1 MKSHLFILILIFSL
15 LEIKSDDKLIF
26 VMTHFRHGSRAP
38 SKYYDEKNYLDYVKQ
53 YWKDSSELTAIGQRM
68 HFLLG
73 IRNRQRYIENKKFL
87 SEKYDPREILI
98 YSTYKNRT
106 IDSVNSQIQ
115 GLYPPYLNVG
125 QTLTAEQE
133 NVAVPPCNV
142 NYDNINEN
150 LRKSLEGNA
159 LPNSMTVIP
168 IRTITIND
176 RKMRLYHLGVCE
188 NKTKAY
194 QKENEKLESIVNIQ
208 KTFRE
213 KYSTNLNAFYGKNE
227 TYNLK
232 FIYNFCD
239 SFICDYTEKREM
251 TELYNS
257 GIDFEEMKSFC
268 YNLSSLYFRD
278 YELGDQ
284 NGEMAKLE
292 VSPLMEEFIH
302 YMKQRIDADIKGEN
316 ISAKYE
322 DYSRPKILMVSGHD
336 STVASLEIFLMHAL
350 GKDLSFY
357 EYPDFASQA
366 ALEVTTNDDNKSG
379 KTYNDYFVNYYLN
392 DDIKF
397 NLTVQEF
404 LDKIS
409 PNVWNENK
417 INAYCEVNKSSEEV
431 FIQVNGDK
439 ILINKKLRIFALFL
453 FLLL

>member
-1 MKSHLFILILIFSL
+1 
-15 LEIKSDDKLIF
+15 
-26 VMTHFRHGSRAP
+26 MTHFRHGSRAP
-38 SKYYDEKNYLDYVKQ
+38 SKYYDEANYLDYVKE

-73 IRNRQRYIENKKFL
+73 IRNRQRYIEDKKFL

-115 GLYPPYLNVG
+115 GLYPPYLNQG

-133 NVAVPPCNV
+133 EVAVPPCSI
-142 NYDNINEN
+142 NYDNIDEN
-150 LRKSLEGNA
+150 LRKSLENNA

-176 RKMRLYHLGVCE
+176 RKMRLYHLGICE
-188 NKTKAY
+188 NKTKTF
-194 QKENEKLESIVNIQ
+194 QKENEKLESIVDIQ
-208 KTFRE
+208 KNFKE
-213 KYSTNLNAFYGKNE
+213 KYSENLNSFYGKNQ

-239 SFICDYTEKREM
+239 AFICDYTEQREM
-251 TELYNS
+251 TELRNS
-257 GIDFEEMKSFC
+257 GIDFEDLKSYC
-268 YNLSSLYFRD
+268 YNLSALYFRD
-278 YELGDQ
+278 YELGDK
-284 NGEMAKLE
+284 NGEAAKLE

-302 YMKQRIDADIKGEN
+302 YMNQRIDADINGEN
-316 ISAKYE
+316 ISLKYE

-336 STVASLEIFLMHAL
+336 STIASLEIFLMHAL

-357 EYPDFASQA
+357 EYPDFSSQA
-366 ALEVTTNDDNKSG
+366 ALEVTTNDDNKSD
-379 KTYNDYFVNYYLN
+379 KTYDDYFVCYYLN

-404 LDKIS
+404 LDKIT
-409 PNVWNENK
+409 PNVWSQNE
-417 INAYCEVNKSSEEV
+417 ISEYC
-431 FIQVNGDK
+431 QVNQSYTEVYIRVNEDK
-439 ILINKKLRIFALFL
+439 ILMNKILRGFALLL
-453 FLLL
+453 FLIL